1 MVSTAKNM
9 ACTLLIENGLG
20 RQRESPATR
29 ISLDVA
35 RLKCYLV
42 SDMVSHQCRDT
53 VACDTKGIMDQRELV
68 AHIKSGEGISTE
80 FKRCGNHPGEDFFQT
95 VCSFANRQG
104 GNVFLGVEDD
114 GTVSGVPRSSSLD
127 VKRNVANVLNN
138 PKLFRPAPLVEME
151 DVDCDGRL
159 VIRVW
164 VPMGP
169 AVCSFRGI
177 VYDRLADTDVRITG
191 VDQISLMY
199 LRKQS
204 TFSERRIYPYVGM
217 EDLRPDLIARV
228 RQMAVARTP
237 DHLWGSLDDAAM
249 LRSAK
254 LYAKDRSTGEEGF
267 TLAAVLLLGDDDVIG
282 DVCPAYK
289 TDAVFRMSDADRYD
303 DRLVVKT
310 NLIEAYDLLSDFA
323 KRHLPD
329 RFVLDRGERRS
340 ARDIIVRELV
350 SNLLIHREFVSPFP
364 AKLIIDAE
372 GVRTENASRALYEG
386 RITLSDFNP
395 MPKNPTIADVFAQI
409 GRAEELGSGMRNLD
423 KFSRLYSGRV
433 ATLADGDVF
442 RASVPVTWS
451 AAGSGPDA
459 AQTLAAS
466 IIERDGS
473 LTAAEL
479 AKAGGVSVR
488 TAQRWIRRLAEE
500 GKLDASERDPHR
512 YVLPGTDAT

>member
-1 MVSTAKNM
+1 
-9 ACTLLIENGLG
+9 
-20 RQRESPATR
+20 
-29 ISLDVA
+29 
-35 RLKCYLV
+35 
-42 SDMVSHQCRDT
+42 
-53 VACDTKGIMDQRELV
+53 MDRRELA
-68 AHIKSGEGISTE
+68 AHIRSGEGISTE
-80 FKRCGNHPGEDFFQT
+80 FKRCGNQPGRDFFET

-104 GNVFLGVEDD
+104 GSIFLGVEDD
-114 GTVSGVPRSSSLD
+114 GTVSGVAENSALG
-127 VKRNVANVLNN
+127 VKRNIANVLNDPN
-138 PKLFRPAPLVEME
+138 LFHPAPLVEVE
-151 DVDCDGRL
+151 DIDYDGKL

-169 AVCSFRGI
+169 AVYSYKGT
-177 VYDRLADTDVRITG
+177 VYDRLADTDTRITG

-199 LRKQS
+199 LRKQN
-204 TFSERRIYPYVGM
+204 TFSERRIYRYVGM
-217 EDLRPDLIARV
+217 EDLRPDLVARM
-228 RQMAVARTP
+228 RQMAVERKP
-237 DHLWGSLDDAAM
+237 DHPWGSLDDAAM

-303 DRLVVKT
+303 DRLVVRT
-310 NLIEAYDLLSDFA
+310 NLIESYDLLSEFA
-323 KRHLPD
+323 RKHLPD
-329 RFVLDRGERRS
+329 RFVLDRGVRKS

-350 SNLLIHREFVSPFP
+350 SNLLIHREFMSPFP
-364 AKLIIDAE
+364 AKLIIDAG

-433 ATLADGDVF
+433 ATLEDGDVF
-442 RASVPVTWS
+442 RASVPVVWS
-451 AAGSGPDA
+451 ASGSGRDEVGD
-459 AQTLAAS
+459 LVAS

-473 LTAAEL
+473 LAASEL

-488 TAQRWIRRLAEE
+488 TAQRWIR
-500 GKLDASERDPHR
+500 KLTEAGELEVSARDPHR
-512 YVLPGTDAT
+512 YVPHDTNRDEDAT